1 MKKPN
6 HQCRYVKGTLRNME
20 NVVGN
25 FVTCTDGRYGG
36 FKNVTF
42 MSQHGNEAGP

>member
-1 MKKPN
+1 MKKAN
-6 HQCRYVKGTLRNME
+6 HLCRCVKGTPKNME

-42 MSQHGNEAGP
+42 MSQRGNQAGP